1 MEQATAAA
9 AAACAWCAATQPD
22 VKLLRCGGCR
32 QKFFCDNDK
41 ACLKHAW
48 KSGHKQECKELQARR
63 QQQQQKAA
71 APQLPAAMKTIPAW
85 ATGGGGTSTARSS
98 AAGAMFSDSFDGQPN
113 DEDDKCGIC
122 AGEPMPRSGRGVCAL
137 KCSHRFHS
145 ACVAQLRAR
154 LVECPC
160 TFCASLGVASS
171 VCVCTGLSVSCVR
184 RGPLGGGTL

>member
-1 MEQATAAA
+1 MALMALTTALWVSAAAAEHAEAAA
-9 AAACAWCAATQPD
+9 AAAAVCAWCAATQPD

-85 ATGGGGTSTARSS
+85 ATGGGGMSTAHSS
-98 AAGAMFSDSFDGQPN
+98 AAGAMFSDSFDGQARPAQN
-113 DEDDKCGIC
+113 PSFFAPRTLCG
-122 AGEPMPRSGRGVCAL
+122 A
-137 KCSHRFHS
+137 HS
-145 ACVAQLRAR
+145 
-154 LVECPC
+154 
-160 TFCASLGVASS
+160 
-171 VCVCTGLSVSCVR
+171 
-184 RGPLGGGTL
+184 